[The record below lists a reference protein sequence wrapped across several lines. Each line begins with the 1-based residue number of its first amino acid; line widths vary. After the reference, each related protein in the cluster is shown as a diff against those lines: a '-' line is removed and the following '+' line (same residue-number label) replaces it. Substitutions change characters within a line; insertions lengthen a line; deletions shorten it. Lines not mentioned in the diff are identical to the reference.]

1 MLHYFCRM
9 LRFENIEYFWLLL
22 LVVLVIVLFIF
33 AMLNKQSRLKKIGDE
48 SLVHA
53 LIPTFS
59 SPRTLFR
66 FILLGLALI
75 IGIVGLANLQAGSRS
90 EKIERKGID
99 VMIALDVSKS
109 MLAKDVSP
117 NRLEKAKQFIS
128 KLFEKLPNDRI
139 GLILFAGRAYTS
151 VPLTIDYSALKM
163 NLFSAN
169 PSLVPTQGTVI
180 GEAISMARQS
190 FNAKE
195 TKYKSIVLISD
206 GEDHDENAQDEVKKA
221 VGEGIMINT
230 IGIGSPEGASI
241 WDEELQENKKDEEG
255 KEVIS
260 KLNESELQTIA
271 AAGQGVYVRLNNTD
285 AATESIAKQIN
296 STEQKNF
303 GDSIFTDYNSYF
315 QYFLVVTLLLML
327 IEFLIPE
334 RKKLQTI

>member
-1 MLHYFCRM
+1 M

-48 SLVHA
+48 SLVTA

-163 NLFSAN
+163 NLFSALFHLG
-169 PSLVPTQGTVI
+169 SLSFSTV
-180 GEAISMARQS
+180 
-190 FNAKE
+190 
-195 TKYKSIVLISD
+195 
-206 GEDHDENAQDEVKKA
+206 
-221 VGEGIMINT
+221 
-230 IGIGSPEGASI
+230 
-241 WDEELQENKKDEEG
+241 
-255 KEVIS
+255 
-260 KLNESELQTIA
+260 
-271 AAGQGVYVRLNNTD
+271 
-285 AATESIAKQIN
+285 QI
-296 STEQKNF
+296 F
-303 GDSIFTDYNSYF
+303 
-315 QYFLVVTLLLML
+315 V
-327 IEFLIPE
+327 
-334 RKKLQTI
+334 